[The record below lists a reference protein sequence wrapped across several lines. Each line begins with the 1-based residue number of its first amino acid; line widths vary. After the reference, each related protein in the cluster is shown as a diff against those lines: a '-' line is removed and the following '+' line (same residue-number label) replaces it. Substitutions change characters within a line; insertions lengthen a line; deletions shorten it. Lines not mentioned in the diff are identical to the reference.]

1 MARPRPGVGRARSRR
16 DERGAVTAELA
27 MALPM
32 LVVVTCALAW
42 LLALGGTQLR
52 LVDAAREVARAVARG
67 DDQETALEVGRRV
80 APEGARFTI
89 APGGDG
95 QVVVSVA
102 APAGD
107 RGPAGSMLPDLTLSA
122 EATALVEEDP

>member
-1 MARPRPGVGRARSRR
+1 M
-16 DERGAVTAELA
+16 TAELA

-32 LVVVTCALAW
+32 LVLVTCALAW
-42 LLALGGTQLR
+42 LLALGSTQLR

-67 DDQETALEVGRRV
+67 DDQESALEVGRRV
-80 APEGARFTI
+80 APEGAEFTVTS
-89 APGGDG
+89 GGG

-107 RGPAGSMLPDLTLSA
+107 RGLAESLLPDLTLRA
-122 EATALVEEDP
+122 EATALAEEDP

>member
-1 MARPRPGVGRARSRR
+1 VPRPRPGVGRTVSRR

-42 LLALGGTQLR
+42 LLALGSTQLR

-67 DDQETALEVGRRV
+67 DDQESALEVGRRV
-80 APEGARFTI
+80 APEGARFTVFSE
-89 APGGDG
+89 GG

-102 APAGD
+102 AQAGD
-107 RGPAGSMLPDLTLSA
+107 RGPAESLLPDLPLRA
-122 EATALVEEDP
+122 EATALAEDYP

>member
-1 MARPRPGVGRARSRR
+1 M
-16 DERGAVTAELA
+16 TAELV

-42 LLALGGTQLR
+42 LLALGSTQLR

-67 DDQETALEVGRRV
+67 DDHESALEIGRQV
-80 APEGARFTI
+80 APGGARFTV
-89 APGGDG
+89 AAEGGR
-95 QVVVSVA
+95 VVVSVE

-107 RGPAGSMLPDLTLSA
+107 RGPAESLVPDVTLRA
-122 EATALVEEDP
+122 EATALAEVAP

>member
-1 MARPRPGVGRARSRR
+1 VAWPRPGAGAEACRR
-16 DERGAVTAELA
+16 DERGAVTAELT

-42 LLALGGTQLR
+42 VLALGSTQLR

-67 DDQETALEVGRRV
+67 DDQQSAIEVGRRV
-80 APEGARFTI
+80 APEGARFTVVTQ
-89 APGGDG
+89 GG
-95 QVVVSVA
+95 QVVVGVS

-107 RGPAGSMLPDLTLSA
+107 RGPAESLLPDLTLRA
-122 EATALVEEDP
+122 EATALAEEDP